1 MTEQQQKQL
10 IESRAPALLMGYLTT
25 PNGAWGNAFLI
36 RTEQGED
43 MLFKVATLHQE
54 LEDYTDGPWERTI
67 VYFDKWVDDEKHNN
81 VIENATAVIANR
93 NHTTGF
99 EFIRI

>member
-1 MTEQQQKQL
+1 MTDEQQLQL

-54 LEDYTDGPWERTI
+54 LEDYTDGPWDRTI
-67 VYFDKWVDDEKHNN
+67 VYFQPYDGSDKQQT
-81 VIENATAVIANR
+81 VIANATAVIANR